1 MFTVFVVSG
10 SASLISTPSFPTS
23 QELAEIFG
31 NSDDED
37 DDFPFPPLSGGLAAV
52 GGASSAMAPSL
63 GGPQQGQGSES
74 LLSSLMGPETKDP
87 TLHDGVSEHL
97 PVPSAIQTPP
107 SEENR
112 TSTTSSDNSKSI
124 SSASSL
130 TVLTFTVG
138 FLTPY
143 LVLFNP
149 IPIVF

>member
-52 GGASSAMAPSL
+52 GRASSATAPSL

-87 TLHDGVSEHL
+87 PQLHSGVSEHL
-97 PVPSAIQTPP
+97 PVPSAVQTPP

-124 SSASSL
+124 SSAIA
-130 TVLTFTVG
+130 
-138 FLTPY
+138 P
-143 LVLFNP
+143 
-149 IPIVF
+149 